1 MSRLSFTDGVEFD
14 THGPYRVTRRKDG
27 WYFVGGGMLCPVNSY
42 EEGYEMIRGLKER
55 AEHRAQKE
63 AENRANRG
71 SAREANDNG

>member
-42 EEGYEMIRGLKER
+42 EEGYEMKLRLEDDEATRARKE
-55 AEHRAQKE
+55 KE
-63 AENRANRG
+63 
-71 SAREANDNG
+71 